1 MGRGKRSWAGSEP
14 GLYGL
19 RVGSGGG
26 SGRNEESGQKEMT
39 AAGSK
44 KGMSEYEKMHGL
56 LSIIFHQGSGPAC
69 AGKMKADI
77 RVGDVHTCNGP
88 IRPRRSSGS
97 GCLSGCRC
105 TYLCWKSGETV
116 KGGGDGAAAAGG
128 GDEGLRSKY
137 CLGIEA
143 GDGKR
148 GVDGRTK
155 HALLMR
161 APPAAAAAAA
171 AVVQQAMLAILCVH
185 VDVRIELAINA

>member
-1 MGRGKRSWAGSEP
+1 
-14 GLYGL
+14 
-19 RVGSGGG
+19 
-26 SGRNEESGQKEMT
+26 
-39 AAGSK
+39 
-44 KGMSEYEKMHGL
+44 
-56 LSIIFHQGSGPAC
+56 
-69 AGKMKADI
+69 
-77 RVGDVHTCNGP
+77 
-88 IRPRRSSGS
+88 
-97 GCLSGCRC
+97 
-105 TYLCWKSGETV
+105 V

-148 GVDGRTK
+148 GVNGRTK

-161 APPAAAAAAA
+161 APPAAAAAAAA